1 MTPRDSEMGFPVNN
15 LSGFSV
21 NFLTAVEYFM
31 LTCDVISMIVSARGS
46 SEDYVASLSY
56 EQ

>member
-1 MTPRDSEMGFPVNN
+1 VTPRDSEMGFPVNN